1 MVPARFL
8 HADEANRRFHPS
20 LVARFARGLSE
31 TDTLGDAI
39 VDACAAMP
47 GGAGMRAVDA
57 WLDRSSDGVPAGL
70 AELLAPIEEIPAW
83 VDFERI
89 DRGCVAMWRGGAW
102 TGLALNCAS
111 LAAGYRSAA
120 AVKPLVFTGRL
131 VHMAYRRT
139 QETARWMLAATSPG
153 GLRRDAPGFKETI
166 RVRIV
171 HASVRRR
178 ILAGGQ
184 WRPEAWGA
192 PINQTDAAYGIA
204 GEFSTVPVGAMRDA
218 GLHYTQTER
227 DDIQHLWRYVGYLL
241 GVPDPLLAVTE
252 AEALQICALK
262 DLTDTPADDDSRAL
276 VQALVEHG
284 TPPDL
289 IMPAPLAKLLGPAVA
304 PVLYGVTRH
313 WAGDRVADELGLPDT
328 PLKYIVP
335 LVRPAVRA
343 AEQIRRLGLRDD
355 ARIAERT
362 LQIFQGVLE
371 AGHAPAG
378 IVSTEYAGVPVAE
391 AA

>member
-31 TDTLGDAI
+31 TDARGDAI
-39 VDACAAMP
+39 VEACAALP
-47 GGAGMRAVDA
+47 GGGGMRAVEA
-57 WLDRSSDGVPAGL
+57 WLAGDREIVQRPL
-70 AELLAPIEEIPAW
+70 ADLLAPIEEVPSW
-83 VDFERI
+83 VDFDRI
-89 DRGCVAMWRGGAW
+89 DRGCVAMWRGGPW

-153 GLRRDAPGFKETI
+153 GLRRGAQGFKETV

-178 ILAGGQ
+178 ILASGQ
-184 WRPEAWGA
+184 WRPDEWGA
-192 PINQTDAAYGIA
+192 PINVTDTAYGIA
-204 GEFSTVPVGAMRDA
+204 GEFSTVPVSAMRDA
-218 GLHYTQTER
+218 GLHYSQEER
-227 DDIQHLWRYVGYLL
+227 DDIQQLWRYVGHLL

-276 VQALVEHG
+276 VRALIEHG

-289 IMPAPLAKLLGPAVA
+289 LMPGPLATVLGPAIA
-304 PVLYGVTRH
+304 PVLYGFTRH

-328 PLKYIVP
+328 PLKYLVP
-335 LVRPAVRA
+335 LARPAVRA

-362 LQIFQGVLE
+362 LRTFHGVLE
-371 AGHAPAG
+371 AGRAPAG
-378 IVSTEYAGVPVAE
+378 IVSTEQAGVPVVG